1 MRATPNYDVLK
12 EPRGFIKGLEIF
24 LAIFAFSCLSGFRG
38 EIEIKQFYTNK
49 TESPTPSTSN
59 HPAVAE
65 FSYPFESITLN
76 TFNSKWS
83 HEPTLILKDGRSS
96 PEFFMVVAVFCFLYS
111 LGTLVYYILILEDQP
126 STAKFSPSV
135 IDFMVG
141 CFWAFFWF
149 CAACALASAVHA
161 IKEATD
167 VELIVKNSE
176 YCKGVLSCTPD
187 KAAKFATLTVAILLG
202 FTNCFVWAGNCW
214 FLWKETPWHSANKQQ
229 QPATVPGPTP
239 SPFPQQVAPPAAAI

>member
-1 MRATPNYDVLK
+1 MRASANYDVLK

-38 EIEIKQFYTNK
+38 EIEIKQIDTNTTK
-49 TESPTPSTSN
+49 THSAT
-59 HPAVAE
+59 AQ
-65 FSYPFESITLN
+65 FKYPFEVITLN
-76 TFNSKWS
+76 TFNSKWA
-83 HEPTLILKDGRSS
+83 HAPTALLEDGRSS
-96 PEFFMVVAVFCFLYS
+96 PEFFMVVAVFCFLYA
-111 LGTLVYYILILEDQP
+111 LGTLVYYILFQEDQP
-126 STAKFSPSV
+126 STAKFSPAV
-135 IDFMVG
+135 IDFVVG

-149 CAACALASAVHA
+149 CAACALASAVHS
-161 IKEATD
+161 IKDATD
-167 VELIVKNSE
+167 VNQIVKNLVVCTS
-176 YCKGVLSCTPD
+176 KGMTCTAA

-214 FLWKETPWHSANKQQ
+214 FLWKETPWHSGNKQQ